1 MIWSGFRPRGV
12 PTLHITPHDNPQGG
26 TSDAPGIRWHQI
38 QKSENGAPLS
48 PRLSKETPSEL
59 LKESAVPG
67 SVSQQLSAVPPP
79 PPPRHVG
86 GGMITPR
93 GGMITPRG
101 GLGTPRGR
109 LQSAGAPL
117 SPRDGNGAP
126 LSPRDGNGAPLSPRS
141 NGTLLTPRLLH
152 S

>member
-1 MIWSGFRPRGV
+1 MLSSGFRPRGV
-12 PTLHITPHDNPQGG
+12 PTLHITPYDDPQGG

-59 LKESAVPG
+59 VKESGVPG
-67 SVSQQLSAVPPP
+67 SVSQQPSAVPPP

-101 GLGTPRGR
+101 GTITPRGALGTPRGR
-109 LQSAGAPL
+109 PQSAGAPL

-126 LSPRDGNGAPLSPRS
+126 LSPHS